1 MKTLIALTAAALI
14 AVPAR
19 AQTSD
24 EPTSGIHAGNVLV
37 RLRAILVAPNES
49 SSGITPTFPAEH
61 AKLDNSVVPEVDVT
75 YMATDHVGFE
85 LIAATSKH
93 RASGITGTTGSIGQL
108 ASTWVL
114 PPTLTAQY
122 HFNPHGAVRPYV
134 GAGVNYTIFYNEK
147 ASKGMASTVGPTQV
161 GLSDSVGWAAQ
172 AGIDVDVSK
181 RFFANLDIKYVDIDT
196 IAHLQTRALGA
207 ERTRVHIGPII
218 AGIGFGIRL

>member
-1 MKTLIALTAAALI
+1 MKTLIALTAAALV
-14 AVPAR
+14 AMPAS
-19 AQTSD
+19 AQTNDGRS
-24 EPTSGIHAGNVLV
+24 TGIHAGDVLV
-37 RLRAILVAPNES
+37 RLRAILVAPQES
-49 SSGITPTFPAEH
+49 SSGITPTFAAEH
-61 AKLDNSVVPEVDVT
+61 ARLDNSVVPEVDVT

-93 RASGITGTTGSIGQL
+93 HASGITGTTGSIGRL

-147 ASKGMASTVGPTQV
+147 ASPGMVSAVGPTKV

-172 AGIDVDVSK
+172 GGIDVDLSK
-181 RFFANLDIKYVDIDT
+181 RFFANLDIKYVDIKT
-196 IAHLQTRALGA
+196 TAHLQTSALGA
-207 ERTRVHIGPII
+207 ERMRVHVDPII
-218 AGIGFGIRL
+218 AGIGFGLRL